1 MGATT
6 QGTVLTGHSFS
17 DFLDDP
23 KYFKELLNESKL
35 LCFPE
40 LGLSREQNKQVCA
53 ALGYWSDR
61 QNDETHALTINR
73 KGWPNT
79 PEEILVRWHLENLD
93 HERPPILAGWNMIKF
108 SCPQGHGRTGFVN
121 MAELHKKVQCDTLFE
136 YVFVRMEQ
144 QLEQVKE
151 QMAMGKREFTITNVE
166 NIEERNAYNRPA
178 SRWLTDLDYHPPIID
193 SVSPHPITG
202 EPVLRYMIDTHT
214 AWIPIPGVGVEK
226 EKEVFDKILIA
237 EIEDPDNQFWW
248 DWTEGDFLLSDLFC
262 MKHCVMGGFTPEQR
276 VLDVVFSTEAVSL

>member
-151 QMAMGKREFTITNVE
+151 QMAMGKRESSLLQMWKTLKREMPTTVRHPDGLLIWIIIRRLLIRFRLIRLRE
-166 NIEERNAYNRPA
+166 NPCCA
-178 SRWLTDLDYHPPIID
+178 T
-193 SVSPHPITG
+193 
-202 EPVLRYMIDTHT
+202 
-214 AWIPIPGVGVEK
+214 
-226 EKEVFDKILIA
+226 
-237 EIEDPDNQFWW
+237 
-248 DWTEGDFLLSDLFC
+248 
-262 MKHCVMGGFTPEQR
+262 
-276 VLDVVFSTEAVSL
+276 